1 MGSTRALA
9 PLTGLLLAV
18 AGCDTLPLA
27 CTLEARAAISVE
39 IRDSATFAPRADGAT
54 VAVTEG
60 AYSDT
65 LILCGWLGLEGLTR
79 CGAWERAGTY
89 DVLVT
94 RPGYQPWTRAAVR
107 VTSDACHVRGVAL
120 TALLRPDP

>member
-1 MGSTRALA
+1 MGFTRALA
-9 PLTGLLLAV
+9 PLTGLVLAV

-39 IRDSATFAPRADGAT
+39 IRDSATFAPLADGSTA
-54 VAVTEG
+54 AVTEG

-65 LILCGWLGLEGLTR
+65 LIVCSWSGLEGLTR

-89 DVLVT
+89 AVLVT
-94 RPGYQPWTRAAVR
+94 RPGYQPWSRTGVR

-120 TALLRPDP
+120 QALLRPTP